1 MRGIILMIIA
11 DISITPLGVGTSVSK
26 YVKEAVKVLEGSGL
40 KAFTGGMSTTLEAP
54 DLKTLYKVITAAQEA
69 QFKAGALRVTTILKI
84 DDRRD
89 KDATIEKKIRSATG
103 K

>member
-1 MRGIILMIIA
+1 MIIA
-11 DISITPLGVGTSVSK
+11 DVSITPLGMGTSVSK
-26 YVKEAVKVLEGSGL
+26 YVKEAVKILENSGL
-40 KAFTGGMSTTLEAP
+40 KAVTGGMSTTLEAP
-54 DLKTLYKVITAAQEA
+54 DLETLYKVITAAQES

-89 KDATIEKKIRSATG
+89 SEATIEKKIKSATG